1 MQTILVV
8 FFILGASTVP
18 SYAFQQSITA
28 SSIYP
33 RHVVP
38 HHNAKSP
45 NDLEDEIESNAY
57 RKAKGGT
64 GELAA
69 GVILGGL
76 VAGPFGAL
84 FGAQLGAQMGAKNA
98 VNRAR
103 SEEMERLGITPDM
116 LDAARDIGLALNQSN
131 EGMEACQNSLETQ
144 QSFARKLDAKM
155 ASLYDKAKEQLTA
168 GEEEAARE
176 LLLEK
181 NKVEE
186 KLKNVLQSCADE
198 KRRLA
203 QMEKNVESLEERAM
217 EMETLLR
224 RTIGAK
230 TTMQTSSML
239 SLDDEDPLLRKFRDA
254 GID

>member
-1 MQTILVV
+1 MKAFLFASFVLVTFV
-8 FFILGASTVP
+8 IQCS
-18 SYAFQQSITA
+18 AFNQAAFKIDSRIAPQKLHSKR
-28 SSIYP
+28 P
-33 RHVVP
+33 G
-38 HHNAKSP
+38 
-45 NDLEDEIESNAY
+45 NDLEDEISSNAY
-57 RKAKGGT
+57 RKAQGGT

-103 SEEMERLGITPDM
+103 QEEMERLGISQDV

-131 EGMEACQNSLETQ
+131 EGMTACQNSLETQ
-144 QSFARKLDAKM
+144 QQFARRLDTKM
-155 ASLYDKAKEQLTA
+155 TSLYDAAKEKLTA

-176 LLLEK
+176 LLLERTQT
-181 NKVEE
+181 EE
-186 KLKNVLQSCADE
+186 KLKSVLQSCADE

-203 QMEKNVESLEERAM
+203 QMENNVESLEERAM

-230 TTMQTSSML
+230 TTMDSSSML
-239 SLDDEDPLLRKFRDA
+239 SLDTEDPLLQKFRDA